1 MHQAIRKQTEKA
13 LRQDLSGAVI
23 PLPEH
28 FTLEICYKD
37 HAQAMKVSY
46 YPGVKRIS
54 NTTVVFETDSYF
66 EVKQALSWII

>member
-1 MHQAIRKQTEKA
+1 
-13 LRQDLSGAVI
+13 
-23 PLPEH
+23 
-28 FTLEICYKD
+28 
-37 HAQAMKVSY
+37 MKVSY